1 MLQLTSDHGQQSS
14 AAVVAINYEKLLEE
28 TLKRLSALYG
38 DYMTSEQVSRELNY
52 SENYF
57 RKKIGNAQYQHL
69 AWVKVINPARK
80 KRADSGYMELLQ
92 SPLILGKEVEY
103 AGFISIS
110 FGSVNFASSF
120 S

>member
-28 TLKRLSALYG
+28 TLKRLFALYG

-69 AWVKVINPARK
+69 AWVKGINPARK
-80 KRADSGYMELLQ
+80 KKGRFWVYGTAAVATY
-92 SPLILGKEVEY
+92 LGQ
-103 AGFISIS
+103 
-110 FGSVNFASSF
+110 GS
-120 S
+120 